1 MSKFKNIKKDFPIF
15 ERDINGNKLT
25 YLDSGATS
33 QKPNSVIDKMTE
45 IYKFNNANV
54 HRGTY
59 VLSAETTQEYESVR
73 SKFQSFLNASE
84 SDEIIFTKGTTE
96 ALNFLANSIAN
107 KFMSEGDEI
116 ILSEIEHHANIIPWQ
131 MVAEKYKLSIKY
143 VKVNEN
149 FSLDLDDLSSKLSS
163 KTKVVSIVGESN
175 LSGMLPDIKEINNLV
190 RANSEALLI
199 IDGAQLVPHRKVD
212 VQDLGIDFLVFSGHK
227 MLGPTG
233 IGVVWGKK
241 ELLNSLDPV
250 YGGGDMIEEVHY
262 DKATWAP
269 VPHKFEAG
277 TPPYVEAIGL
287 GAAVDY
293 LQDLGMSEVEKHS
306 DELREYGRKILL
318 DIDGVNVIHSQ
329 ETIAG
334 CTFGMYVDGVHAAD
348 LSLMLDTHGVAVR
361 AGHHCVQPFHRK
373 LGIDATIRS
382 TAYIYND
389 KEDIDT
395 LKSALISSVEML
407 R

>member
-1 MSKFKNIKKDFPIF
+1 MSKFSDIKKDFPIF

-33 QKPNSVIDKMTE
+33 QKPNSVIDKMND

-59 VLSAETTQEYESVR
+59 VLSSETTSEYESVR
-73 SKFQSFLNASE
+73 YKLQSFLNASE

-107 KFMSEGDEI
+107 KLMDEGDEI

-131 MVAEKYKLSIKY
+131 MVAEKYKLNINY
-143 VKVNEN
+143 VKVNDD

-190 RANSEALLI
+190 RSNSDALLI

-233 IGVVWGKK
+233 IGVVWGRK

-293 LQDLGMSEVEKHS
+293 LENLGMSEVEKHS
-306 DELREYGRKILL
+306 DELREYGRKVLL
-318 DIDGVNVIHSQ
+318 DIDGVNVIHSEQ
-329 ETIAG
+329 DIAG

>member
-73 SKFQSFLNASE
+73 TKFQSFLNASE

-143 VKVNEN
+143 VKVNED

-306 DELREYGRKILL
+306 DELREYGRKVLL

-329 ETIAG
+329 ENIAG

>member
-143 VKVNEN
+143 VKVNED

-233 IGVVWGKK
+233 IGIVWGKK

-306 DELREYGRKILL
+306 DELREYGRKVLL

-395 LKSALISSVEML
+395 LKSALISISSL
-407 R
+407 SL

>member
-59 VLSAETTQEYESVR
+59 VLSAETTQEYENVR
-73 SKFQSFLNASE
+73 YKFQSFLNASE

-143 VKVNEN
+143 IKVNED

-306 DELREYGRKILL
+306 DELREYGRKVLL
-318 DIDGVNVIHSQ
+318 DIDGINVIHSQ

>member
-1 MSKFKNIKKDFPIF
+1 MNKFTDIKKDFPIF
-15 ERDINGNKLT
+15 ERDINGKKLT

-33 QKPNSVIDKMTE
+33 QKPNSVIEKMNQ

-59 VLSAETTQEYESVR
+59 ALSAETTHEYEDVR
-73 SKFQSFLNASE
+73 NKCQSFLNASE

-107 KFMSEGDEI
+107 KFMTKGDEI

-131 MVAEKYKLSIKY
+131 MVAEKFGFNINY
-143 VKVNEN
+143 VRINED
-149 FSLDLDDLSSKLSS
+149 FSLDLDDLASKLSK

-175 LSGMLPDIKEINNLV
+175 LSGMLPDIKEITNIVKN
-190 RANSEALLI
+190 NSEALLI

-212 VQDLGIDFLVFSGHK
+212 VQNLGIDFLVFSGHK

-241 ELLNSLDPV
+241 DLLNSLDPV

-287 GAAVDY
+287 GAAIDY

-306 DELREYGRKILL
+306 DELREYGKKILF

-329 ETIAG
+329 QNIAG
-334 CTFGMYVDGVHAAD
+334 CTFGMYVDGVHASD

-361 AGHHCVQPFHRK
+361 AGHHCVQPYHRK

-389 KEDIDT
+389 KNDMDT
-395 LKSALISSVEML
+395 LKSALESSIEML

>member
-1 MSKFKNIKKDFPIF
+1 MSKFSNIKKDFPIL

-33 QKPNSVIDKMTE
+33 QKPNSVIDKMTA

-59 VLSAETTQEYESVR
+59 VLSAETTQEYENVR
-73 SKFQSFLNASE
+73 YKFQSFLNATE

-96 ALNFLANSIAN
+96 ALNFLANSIAS
-107 KFMSEGDEI
+107 KFMSDGDEI

-143 VKVNEN
+143 VKVNED
-149 FSLDLDDLSSKLSS
+149 FSLDLDDLSSKLSL

-190 RANSEALLI
+190 KANSDALLI

-233 IGVVWGKK
+233 IGIVWGKK

-293 LQDLGMSEVEKHS
+293 LQELGMSEVEKHS
-306 DELREYGRKILL
+306 DELREYGRKVLL

-389 KEDIDT
+389 KKDIDT
-395 LKSALISSVEML
+395 FKSALISSVEML

>member
-59 VLSAETTQEYESVR
+59 VLSAETTQEYETVR

-143 VKVNEN
+143 VKVNED

-233 IGVVWGKK
+233 IGIVWGKK

-306 DELREYGRKILL
+306 DELREYGRKVLL

>member
-143 VKVNEN
+143 VKVNED

-175 LSGMLPDIKEINNLV
+175 LSGMLPDIREINNLV

-306 DELREYGRKILL
+306 DELREYGRKVLL
-318 DIDGVNVIHSQ
+318 DIEGVNVIHSQ

>member
-59 VLSAETTQEYESVR
+59 VLSAETTQEYENVR
-73 SKFQSFLNASE
+73 YKFQSFLNAAE

-143 VKVNEN
+143 VKVNED

-306 DELREYGRKILL
+306 DELREYGRKVLL

>member
-73 SKFQSFLNASE
+73 TKFQSFLNASE

-143 VKVNEN
+143 VKVNED
-149 FSLDLDDLSSKLSS
+149 FSLDLDDLTSKLSS

-175 LSGMLPDIKEINNLV
+175 LSGMLPDIREINNLV

-306 DELREYGRKILL
+306 DELREYGRKVLL
-318 DIDGVNVIHSQ
+318 DIDGINVIHSQ

>member
-143 VKVNEN
+143 VKVNED

-233 IGVVWGKK
+233 IGIVWGKK

-306 DELREYGRKILL
+306 DELREYGRKVLL
-318 DIDGVNVIHSQ
+318 DIEGVNVIHSQ

>member
-1 MSKFKNIKKDFPIF
+1 MSKFSDIKKDFPIF
-15 ERDINGNKLT
+15 ERDINGKKLT

-33 QKPNSVIDKMTE
+33 QKPNSVIDKMND

-59 VLSAETTQEYESVR
+59 VLSSETTSEYESVR
-73 SKFQSFLNASE
+73 YKLQSFLNASE

-107 KFMSEGDEI
+107 KLMGEGDEI

-131 MVAEKYKLSIKY
+131 MVAEKYKLNINY
-143 VKVNEN
+143 VKVNDD

-190 RANSEALLI
+190 RSNSDALLI

-250 YGGGDMIEEVHY
+250 YGCGDMIEEVHY

-293 LQDLGMSEVEKHS
+293 LENLGMSEVEKHS
-306 DELREYGRKILL
+306 DELREYGRKVLL
-318 DIDGVNVIHSQ
+318 DIDGVNVIHSEQ
-329 ETIAG
+329 DIAG

>member
-1 MSKFKNIKKDFPIF
+1 MSKFSDIKKDFPIF

-33 QKPNSVIDKMTE
+33 QKPNSVIDKMND

-59 VLSAETTQEYESVR
+59 VLSSETTSEYESVR
-73 SKFQSFLNASE
+73 YKLQSFLNASE

-107 KFMSEGDEI
+107 KLMGEGDEI

-131 MVAEKYKLSIKY
+131 MVAEKYKLTINY
-143 VKVNEN
+143 VKVNDD

-190 RANSEALLI
+190 RSNSDALLI

-233 IGVVWGKK
+233 IGVVWGRK

-293 LQDLGMSEVEKHS
+293 LENLGMSEVEKHS
-306 DELREYGRKILL
+306 DELREYGRKVLL
-318 DIDGVNVIHSQ
+318 DIDGVNVIHSEQ
-329 ETIAG
+329 DIAG

>member
-1 MSKFKNIKKDFPIF
+1 MSKFSDIKKDFPIF

-33 QKPNSVIDKMTE
+33 QKPNSVIDKMND

-59 VLSAETTQEYESVR
+59 VLSSETTSEYESVR
-73 SKFQSFLNASE
+73 YKLQSFLNASE

-107 KFMSEGDEI
+107 KLMGEGDEI

-131 MVAEKYKLSIKY
+131 MVAEKYKLNINY
-143 VKVNEN
+143 VKVNDD

-190 RANSEALLI
+190 RSNSDALLI

-293 LQDLGMSEVEKHS
+293 LENLGMSEVEKHS
-306 DELREYGRKILL
+306 DELREYGRKVLL
-318 DIDGVNVIHSQ
+318 DIDGVNVIHSEQ
-329 ETIAG
+329 DIAG

>member
-1 MSKFKNIKKDFPIF
+1 MSKFINIKKDFPIF

-143 VKVNEN
+143 VKVNED

-163 KTKVVSIVGESN
+163 KAKVVSIVGESN

-233 IGVVWGKK
+233 IGIVWGKK

-306 DELREYGRKILL
+306 DELREYGRKVLL

>member
-73 SKFQSFLNASE
+73 SKFQSFLNASQ

-143 VKVNEN
+143 VKVNED

-306 DELREYGRKILL
+306 DELREYGRKVLL

>member
-1 MSKFKNIKKDFPIF
+1 MNQFSNLKEDFPIF
-15 ERDINGNKLT
+15 QRDINGKKLT

-33 QKPNSVIDKMTE
+33 QKPDSVIEKMNQV
-45 IYKFNNANV
+45 YKFTNANV

-59 VLSAETTQEYESVR
+59 VLSAETTQEYEDVR
-73 SKFQSFLNASE
+73 NKCKSFLNASE

-96 ALNFLANSIAN
+96 ALNFLANAIAN
-107 KFMSEGDEI
+107 KFMTKGDEI

-131 MVAEKYKLSIKY
+131 MVAEKFGLKINY
-143 VKVNEN
+143 VKINKD
-149 FSLDLDDLSSKLSS
+149 FSLDLDDLKSKLSK

-175 LSGMLPDIKEINNLV
+175 LSGMLPDIKEINDIVKN
-190 RANSEALLI
+190 NSEALLI

-212 VQDLGIDFLVFSGHK
+212 VKELGIDFLVFSGHK

-241 ELLNSLDPV
+241 DLLDSLDPV

-262 DKATWAP
+262 DRATWAP

-287 GAAVDY
+287 GAAIDY
-293 LQDLGMSEVEKHS
+293 LENLGMTEVEKHS
-306 DELREYGRKILL
+306 DELREYGRQTLL

-329 ETIAG
+329 QEIAG
-334 CTFGMYVDGVHAAD
+334 CTFGMYVDGVHASD

-389 KEDIDT
+389 KKDIDT
-395 LKSALISSVEML
+395 LKSALVSSIEML

>member
-143 VKVNEN
+143 VKVNED

-212 VQDLGIDFLVFSGHK
+212 VQDLGLDFLVFSGHK

-233 IGVVWGKK
+233 IGIVWGKK

-306 DELREYGRKILL
+306 DELREYGRKVLL

>member
-1 MSKFKNIKKDFPIF
+1 MSKFSDIKKDFPIF
-15 ERDINGNKLT
+15 ERDINGKKLT

-33 QKPNSVIDKMTE
+33 QKPNSVIDKMND

-59 VLSAETTQEYESVR
+59 VLSSETTSEYESVR
-73 SKFQSFLNASE
+73 YKLQSFLNASE

-107 KFMSEGDEI
+107 KFMGEGDEI

-131 MVAEKYKLSIKY
+131 MVAEKYKLTINY
-143 VKVNEN
+143 VKVNN
-149 FSLDLDDLSSKLSS
+149 DFSLDLDDLSSKLSS

-190 RANSEALLI
+190 RSNSDALLI

-293 LQDLGMSEVEKHS
+293 LENLGMSEVEKHS
-306 DELREYGRKILL
+306 DELREYGRKVLL
-318 DIDGVNVIHSQ
+318 DIDGVNVIHAEQ
-329 ETIAG
+329 DIAG

>member
-1 MSKFKNIKKDFPIF
+1 MNKFSDIKKDFPIF
-15 ERDINGNKLT
+15 ERDINGKKLT

-33 QKPNSVIDKMTE
+33 QKPNSVIDKMND

-59 VLSAETTQEYESVR
+59 VLSSETTSEYESVR
-73 SKFQSFLNASE
+73 YKLQSFLNASE

-107 KFMSEGDEI
+107 KFMGEGDEI

-131 MVAEKYKLSIKY
+131 MVAEKYKLNINY
-143 VKVNEN
+143 VKVNDD

-190 RANSEALLI
+190 RSNSDALLI

-293 LQDLGMSEVEKHS
+293 LENLGMSEVEKHS
-306 DELREYGRKILL
+306 DELREYGRKVLL
-318 DIDGVNVIHSQ
+318 DIDGVNVIHSEQ
-329 ETIAG
+329 DIAG

>member
-59 VLSAETTQEYESVR
+59 VLSAETTQEYEAVR
-73 SKFQSFLNASE
+73 TKFQSFLNASE

-107 KFMSEGDEI
+107 KFMGEDDEI

-143 VKVNEN
+143 VKVNED
-149 FSLDLDDLSSKLSS
+149 FSLDLDDLTSKLSS

-212 VQDLGIDFLVFSGHK
+212 VQDLGIDFLVLSGHK

-306 DELREYGRKILL
+306 DELREYGRKVLL

>member
-1 MSKFKNIKKDFPIF
+1 MSKFLDIKKDFPIF

-33 QKPNSVIDKMTE
+33 QKPNSVIDKMND

-59 VLSAETTQEYESVR
+59 VLSSETTSEYESVR
-73 SKFQSFLNASE
+73 HKLQSFLNASE

-107 KFMSEGDEI
+107 KFMGEGDEI

-131 MVAEKYKLSIKY
+131 MVAEKYKLTINY
-143 VKVNEN
+143 VKVNDD

-190 RANSEALLI
+190 RSNSDALLI

-293 LQDLGMSEVEKHS
+293 LENLGMSEVEKHS
-306 DELREYGRKILL
+306 DELREYGRKVLL
-318 DIDGVNVIHSQ
+318 DIDGVNVIHAEQ
-329 ETIAG
+329 DIAG

>member
-1 MSKFKNIKKDFPIF
+1 MSKFSDIKKDFPIF
-15 ERDINGNKLT
+15 ERDINGKKLT

-33 QKPNSVIDKMTE
+33 QKPNSVIDKMND

-59 VLSAETTQEYESVR
+59 VLSSETTSEYESVR
-73 SKFQSFLNASE
+73 YKLQSFLNASE

-107 KFMSEGDEI
+107 KFMGEGDEI

-131 MVAEKYKLSIKY
+131 MVAEKHKLTINY
-143 VKVNEN
+143 VKVNDD

-190 RANSEALLI
+190 RSNSDALLI

-233 IGVVWGKK
+233 IGVVWGRK

-250 YGGGDMIEEVHY
+250 YGGGDMIEEVYY

-293 LQDLGMSEVEKHS
+293 LENLGMSEVEKHS
-306 DELREYGRKILL
+306 DELREYGRKVLL
-318 DIDGVNVIHSQ
+318 DIDGVNVIHAEQ
-329 ETIAG
+329 DIAG

-395 LKSALISSVEML
+395 LKSALISSVEIL

>member
-1 MSKFKNIKKDFPIF
+1 MSTFSNIKKDFPILK
-15 ERDINGNKLT
+15 RDMNGNKLT

-33 QKPNSVIDKMTE
+33 QKPNSVIDKMTD

-59 VLSAETTQEYESVR
+59 VLSSETTSEYESVR
-73 SKFQSFLNASE
+73 YKLQSFLNASE

-107 KFMSEGDEI
+107 KFMGDGDEI

-131 MVAEKYKLSIKY
+131 MVAEKYNLKINY
-143 VKVNEN
+143 IKVNDD
-149 FSLDLDDLSSKLSS
+149 FSLDLDDLSSKLSP

-175 LSGMLPDIKEINNLV
+175 LSGMLPDIKQINNLV
-190 RANSEALLI
+190 RSNSDALLI

-293 LQDLGMSEVEKHS
+293 LENLGMTEVEKHS
-306 DELREYGRKILL
+306 DELREYGRKVLL
-318 DIDGVNVIHSQ
+318 DIDGVNVIHSEQ
-329 ETIAG
+329 NIAG

>member
-1 MSKFKNIKKDFPIF
+1 MSKFSDIKKDFPIF
-15 ERDINGNKLT
+15 ERDINGKKLT

-33 QKPNSVIDKMTE
+33 QKPNSVIDKMND

-59 VLSAETTQEYESVR
+59 VLSSETTSEYESVR
-73 SKFQSFLNASE
+73 YKLQSFLNASE

-107 KFMSEGDEI
+107 KLMGEGDEI

-131 MVAEKYKLSIKY
+131 MVAEKYKLNINY
-143 VKVNEN
+143 VKVNDD

-190 RANSEALLI
+190 RSNSDALLI

-212 VQDLGIDFLVFSGHK
+212 VQDLGIDSLVFSGHK

-293 LQDLGMSEVEKHS
+293 LENLGMSEVEKHS
-306 DELREYGRKILL
+306 DELREYGRKVLL
-318 DIDGVNVIHSQ
+318 DIDGVNVIHAEQ
-329 ETIAG
+329 DIAG

>member
-143 VKVNEN
+143 VKVNED

-293 LQDLGMSEVEKHS
+293 LQELGMSEVEKHS
-306 DELREYGRKILL
+306 DELREYGRKVLL

-329 ETIAG
+329 EAIAG

>member
-1 MSKFKNIKKDFPIF
+1 MSKFINIKKDFPIF

-131 MVAEKYKLSIKY
+131 MVAEKYKFSIKY
-143 VKVNEN
+143 VKVNED

-233 IGVVWGKK
+233 IGIVWGKK

-306 DELREYGRKILL
+306 DELREYGRKVLL